1 MKEIFKG
8 NIMNDNL
15 IKEIDETIAI
25 AVNDLNLQG
34 ISITPLFGDIK
45 NHLGNID
52 PYSVTDLTY
61 LKSHGGKKEITEL
74 CQNAVSLKS
83 KTVCVNSIN
92 AVTALNLLKDTE
104 VEVIV
109 VEGFPFGATNL
120 DNLIKAANHDFEI
133 GVSEVDI
140 VFPHVFMSDKD
151 YVGAL
156 NYLQS
161 FRKEVKGVIKVI
173 LETSDYT
180 KTEIAIMSLICK
192 EAQMDFV
199 KTSTGFS
206 TGGATLHDVALL
218 RRCVGNKIGVKAS
231 GGIKTTEDAM
241 RMIEH
246 GATRIGASS
255 LKNTNPQD
263 Y

>member
-1 MKEIFKG
+1 
-8 NIMNDNL
+8 MNDNL
-15 IKEIDETIAI
+15 IKELDDTIEL
-25 AVNDLNLQG
+25 AVNELKLQG
-34 ISITPLFGDIK
+34 LLITPLFGEIK
-45 NHLGNID
+45 NHLGSVD

-109 VEGFPFGATNL
+109 VEGFPFGATSL
-120 DNLIKAANHDFEI
+120 SNLIEAANNDFKI

-140 VFPHVFMSDKD
+140 VFPHVFMSDKN
-151 YVGAL
+151 YLGAL
-156 NYLQS
+156 NYLKN
-161 FRKEVKGVIKVI
+161 FRKEVKGLIKVI
-173 LETSDYT
+173 LETSDYS

-246 GATRIGASS
+246 GANRIGASS
-255 LKNTNPQD
+255 LKSTNSQD